1 MRRSLLRGLPAG
13 GHRTHGA
20 DAPGFAVSERSQ
32 AFRARFYPEAS
43 DGQWSDWRW
52 QVRKGIRTLASLQRI
67 LRLSDDERRA
77 IGNAASRGFLP
88 MSLPPYYASLLD
100 PDDPL
105 QGLRRTVI
113 PVGTESVVAPH
124 EVIDPLAEDEHT
136 VAPGLVHRYPDRVLF
151 LSTKFCASYCRFCTR
166 SRLVGEN
173 GETYNLA
180 QAHWE
185 EALAYIRAH
194 PEIRDVLIS
203 GGDPLMLSDKTLES
217 LLSALADIP
226 HVEFIRMGTKAP
238 VALPQRITPS
248 LLEILHRYRPVWMS
262 INVTSKDEITPE
274 AAQACQRLADAGVP
288 MGSQTVLL
296 RGVNDS
302 VDEMREMMQALLQIR
317 VRPYYLYQLDPV
329 AGTSH
334 FRVPVSKG
342 LEIIAGL
349 RGHTTGYAVPTY
361 VIDCPGGGGKVPIS
375 PDNLVGRDGD
385 ELLIKNFEGKVFRA
399 PDPRDIDS

>member
-1 MRRSLLRGLPAG
+1 
-13 GHRTHGA
+13 
-20 DAPGFAVSERSQ
+20 
-32 AFRARFYPEAS
+32 
-43 DGQWSDWRW
+43 
-52 QVRKGIRTLASLQRI
+52 
-67 LRLSDDERRA
+67 
-77 IGNAASRGFLP
+77 
-88 MSLPPYYASLLD
+88 
-100 PDDPL
+100 
-105 QGLRRTVI
+105 
-113 PVGTESVVAPH
+113 
-124 EVIDPLAEDEHT
+124 
-136 VAPGLVHRYPDRVLF
+136 
-151 LSTKFCASYCRFCTR
+151 
-166 SRLVGEN
+166 
-173 GETYNLA
+173 
-180 QAHWE
+180 
-185 EALAYIRAH
+185 
-194 PEIRDVLIS
+194 
-203 GGDPLMLSDKTLES
+203 
-217 LLSALADIP
+217 
-226 HVEFIRMGTKAP
+226 
-238 VALPQRITPS
+238 
-248 LLEILHRYRPVWMS
+248 MS

-317 VRPYYLYQLDPV
+317 VRLYYLYQLDPV

-399 PDPRDIDS
+399 PDPQ